1 MQTEIVVALISA
13 TGVIC
18 AAVLPAVLIHKL
30 RKANSTDHAT
40 VLTMLIRIEQKL
52 KRHLE
57 DHENGRFG
65 RTGTKADEKPAN

>member
-13 TGVIC
+13 SGVIC

-65 RTGTKADEKPAN
+65 RTRTESHEKPAN

>member
-1 MQTEIVVALISA
+1 MQTEVIVALISA
-13 TGVIC
+13 SGVIC
-18 AAVLPAVLIHKL
+18 AAVLPSILIHKL
-30 RKANSTDHAT
+30 RKSNSTDHAT

-65 RTGTKADEKPAN
+65 RTRTKADKSTAD

>member
-1 MQTEIVVALISA
+1 MQTEVIVALISA
-13 TGVIC
+13 SGVIC
-18 AAVLPAVLIHKL
+18 AAVLPAILIHKL
-30 RKANSTDHAT
+30 RKSNSTDHAT

-65 RTGTKADEKPAN
+65 RTRTKADESSAD

>member
-1 MQTEIVVALISA
+1 MQTEVIVALISA
-13 TGVIC
+13 LGVIC

-65 RTGTKADEKPAN
+65 RTGTKANEKPAN

>member
-13 TGVIC
+13 TGVIA
-18 AAVLPAVLIHKL
+18 AAVIPAVLIHKL

-52 KRHLE
+52 RRHLE

-65 RTGTKADEKPAN
+65 RTGAEADEKPAN

>member
-1 MQTEIVVALISA
+1 
-13 TGVIC
+13 
-18 AAVLPAVLIHKL
+18 L

-65 RTGTKADEKPAN
+65 RTRTKADESTID